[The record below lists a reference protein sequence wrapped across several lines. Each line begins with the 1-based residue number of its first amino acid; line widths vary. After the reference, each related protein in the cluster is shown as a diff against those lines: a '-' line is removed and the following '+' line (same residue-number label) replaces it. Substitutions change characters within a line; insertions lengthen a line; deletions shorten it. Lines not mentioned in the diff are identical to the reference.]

1 MLERISDLPT
11 GILGVRASGRV
22 SRDDY
27 EAVIDPMLGEAGRA
41 GRRIRFLYHFTPE
54 FEGFTP
60 GAAWEDAKVG
70 LQYLR
75 LFERCAVV
83 TDKEW
88 LRGAASAVGAML
100 PCPVKTFGEAE
111 FDGARAWLAAP
122 IAPSHLDHRIIEAQ
136 GVLVVEPHGRLSVE
150 DFDSLGASVDPWIE
164 SGRQLRG
171 IVVHAREFP
180 GWETIGSFFRHVR
193 FVRNHHRKVR
203 RVALAVDG
211 KLAKL
216 APALVESF
224 VGAEVQHFGFND
236 LERAI
241 AWAGQDGAGA
251 TIDEAG

>member
-1 MLERISDLPT
+1 MLERIDDLPA

-22 SRDDY
+22 SREDY
-27 EAVIDPMLGEAGRA
+27 EAVIDPLLAEAGRA
-41 GRRIRFLYHFTPE
+41 GRRIRFLYHFAPD
-54 FEGFTP
+54 FEAFTP

-88 LRGAASAVGAML
+88 LRGATQAFGAMM
-100 PCPVKTFGEAE
+100 PCPVRVFGETELDA
-111 FDGARAWLAAP
+111 ARGWLAAP
-122 IAPSHLDHRIIEAQ
+122 SVGHLEHRLLEEA

-150 DFDSLGASVDPWIE
+150 DFDAIGATVDPWIE
-164 SGRQLRG
+164 SGRTLRG

-193 FVRNHHRKVR
+193 FVRDHHRKVR
-203 RVALAVDG
+203 RVAVAVDG

-224 VGAEVQHFGFND
+224 VGAEVQHFGFD
-236 LERAI
+236 DFERAI
-241 AWAGQDGAGA
+241 AWAGEPAA
-251 TIDEAG
+251 TPESTAD